1 MGNGTT
7 KLRIFIGGLHVGV
20 YLVVS
25 ISLLSLCVP
34 SRFPIGQRMPPRF
47 PIGHRMPPRFP
58 IGHRSLYTMFI
69 VVNSSSS
76 IHCLHCRRRLHS
88 SPVFPAFT
96 VSVDNPWIPD
106 FCAASNS
113 TFFYIHLNISRVGIK
128 GDTCTREGGGSGV
141 RSGVRSVYIQCIC

>member
-1 MGNGTT
+1 
-7 KLRIFIGGLHVGV
+7 
-20 YLVVS
+20 
-25 ISLLSLCVP
+25 
-34 SRFPIGQRMPPRF
+34 
-47 PIGHRMPPRFP
+47 
-58 IGHRSLYTMFI
+58 MFI

-141 RSGVRSVYIQCIC
+141 RSVYIQCIC